1 MKFSINEEEKKEF
14 AYQFTLNV
22 SFEVEYDSSDDSDV
36 TEIFEDEIRDEKR
49 ELMADVTASL
59 DKALKEKDIGVNEVT
74 YDDDDVDGDTAVV
87 YCTVFT
93 DKEYDID
100 SISKILEEVATNISK
115 SEEMNDMEYD
125 GDFIGYAQGWNYPD
139 AGGPPEYSDESADIT
154 VTIYVDDVTDVEVY
168 SE

>member
-22 SFEVEYDSSDDSDV
+22 SFEVEYISSDDSDI
-36 TEIFEDEIRDEKR
+36 TEIFEDEIRDEKG

-74 YDDDDVDGDTAVV
+74 YDDDNIEGDTAVV

-115 SEEMNDMEYD
+115 SEEMNDMEYE
-125 GDFIGYAQGWNYPD
+125 GDFIGYAQGRNYPD

-154 VTIYVDDVTDVEVY
+154 VTIYVDDVTDVEAY